1 MSSNSLACVLGDM
14 DLVRPLGIAG
24 IRCAVVV
31 QPGAPPRFSRYTSAV
46 INWANPWEDS
56 DTLVQNLID
65 FGRAQSEPPVL
76 YYESDGDLL
85 LVSRYRKRLGEVFRF
100 ALPDQT
106 LVEELVDKER
116 FQELAN
122 RVRLPVPAAR
132 RLHPEY
138 ALDVEELNLRYPVII
153 KPLTRRPE
161 LWRAVVAEGKAL
173 RINGAAE
180 LIRLWPKLAASGVEL
195 LAQQLIAGPETR
207 VESYHV
213 YVNRQGE
220 IIGEFTGRKI
230 RTYPVEFGDSTA
242 LVTTD
247 AADVLSLGRELVD
260 RIGLRGV
267 AKFDFKRAADGSL
280 ALLEINPRF
289 NLWHHL
295 GALAGVNLPAL
306 VFHDLTGQPPTA
318 KTVARANLTWCR
330 VWQDIRA
337 AKALGLPLRTWLA
350 WVVRCD
356 AKRLLAW
363 NDPKPFLFA
372 GLWRLGH
379 FIRSTVRSKAIRL
392 ASSPNHSDPEAGPLS
407 GHRNNVQ
414 KSRGHA

>member
-24 IRCAVVV
+24 INCAVAV
-31 QPGAPPRFSRYTSAV
+31 QPGAPPRFSRYTTAV
-46 INWANPWEDS
+46 INWANPWEDA

-65 FGRAQSEPPVL
+65 FGRAQSAAPVL

-85 LVSRYRKRLGEVFRF
+85 LVSRYRKQLGEVFRF
-100 ALPDQT
+100 VVPEQT

-122 RVRLPVPAAR
+122 RIRLPVPAAQ
-132 RLHPEY
+132 RLHPENT
-138 ALDVEELNLRYPVII
+138 LDVEELDLRFPIII
-153 KPLTRRPE
+153 KPLIRRPE
-161 LWRAVVAEGKAL
+161 LWRAASAEGKAL
-173 RINGAAE
+173 RINSAAE
-180 LIRLWPKLAASGVEL
+180 LIRLWPKLAASGVEV
-195 LAQQLIAGPETR
+195 LAQQLIDGPETR
-207 VESYHV
+207 IESYNV
-213 YVNRQGE
+213 YVDRQGE

-267 AKFDFKRAADGSL
+267 AKFDFKRAADGTL

-306 VFHDLTGQPPTA
+306 VFHDLTGQPRTA
-318 KTVARANLTWCR
+318 HTIARAGLTWCR
-330 VWQDIRA
+330 VWQDILA
-337 AKALGLPLRTWLA
+337 AKALQLPLRTWLA
-350 WVVRCD
+350 WVLRCD

-363 NDPKPFLFA
+363 NDPKPFVFA

-379 FIRSTVRSKAIRL
+379 VIRSKIRSKAYSP
-392 ASSPNHSDPEAGPLS
+392 APSPNQSELGSKAVIGAA
-407 GHRNNVQ
+407 
-414 KSRGHA
+414 K